1 MDLFARCFLLV
12 FAQLYVGGMLAISVP
27 PFHEIERGFYK
38 SSAGIFLG
46 SGILAWLGR
55 FVLLLQPGRDTPPA
69 GFFVWLEL
77 LLMLASL
84 LAGGIYLWTLWGDD
98 FRMRA
103 RSYVA
108 SWLLG
113 FAALAVGAQSYRLDS
128 GLGLE
133 VILFPLL
140 LLFGALVLGA
150 VCTGMLLGH
159 WYLID
164 TGLAIEPFQR
174 TFRFFAWVLGLQTI
188 AWIVAVALLLLA
200 GQTQTT
206 AALQQL
212 WHGHSGLVWARLLAS
227 PLATGC
233 LAWMI
238 WKTLQI
244 PQTMAATGL
253 LYIAILSVLVGEFLG
268 RFIQFRTSL
277 PL

>member
-46 SGILAWLGR
+46 SGILTWLGR
-55 FVLLLQPGRDTPPA
+55 LVLLLQPGRDAPA
-69 GFFVWLEL
+69 PGLSTWLEM
-77 LLMLASL
+77 LLMLTSL
-84 LAGGIYLWTLWGDD
+84 VAGGIYLWTLWGDD
-98 FRMRA
+98 FHMRA

-108 SWLLG
+108 SWLFG

-133 VILFPLL
+133 TILFPIL

-164 TGLAIEPFQR
+164 TGLAIEPFHR
-174 TFRFFAWVLGLQTI
+174 TFRFFAWVLGLQAV
-188 AWIVAVALLLLA
+188 AWIVAVGLLLVL
-200 GQTQTT
+200 GQAQTST
-206 AALQQL
+206 ALQQL
-212 WHGHSGLVWARLLAS
+212 WEAHSGLVCARLLAS
-227 PLATGC
+227 PIATAC